1 MAGLTYVYL
10 TPKSP
15 LHAME
20 RGLDDRFSPPLRWV
34 ERGPGGEVNH
44 AAGEISAV
52 SMLLA
57 HLSALKLMRR
67 EGRFCHFQICV
78 ICVYLRPIFDFH
90 STRARTSTAHA
101 PSSSTISGLIS
112 ISAMLG

>member
-34 ERGPGGEVNH
+34 ERGPGGEVKH
-44 AAGEISAV
+44 ATGEISTV
-52 SMLLA
+52 SMFLT
-57 HLSALKLMRR
+57 HLSALKPLGG
-67 EGRFCHFQICV
+67 EGVGR
-78 ICVYLRPIFDFH
+78 
-90 STRARTSTAHA
+90 
-101 PSSSTISGLIS
+101 
-112 ISAMLG
+112 

>member
-20 RGLDDRFSPPLRWV
+20 RGLDDHFSPPLRWV

-44 AAGEISAV
+44 AAGEISTV
-52 SMLLA
+52 SMLLTR
-57 HLSALKLMRR
+57 LSALKPCDG
-67 EGRFCHFQICV
+67 EGIQ
-78 ICVYLRPIFDFH
+78 
-90 STRARTSTAHA
+90 
-101 PSSSTISGLIS
+101 G
-112 ISAMLG
+112 